1 MIKLNTKLA
10 AAAVLSA
17 VLLAGCGGGGGGGG
31 GGGIVSLFGSCTQDQ
46 TIAAGAV
53 VNYTQQIIAFDQ
65 NSEPVDINCRTLATD
80 DTVDPTPII

>member
-31 GGGIVSLFGSCTQDQ
+31 AVASGSCPETL
-46 TIAAGAV
+46 TIPSGSV
-53 VNYTQQIIAFDQ
+53 VDYNQRIIAFGENTQ
-65 NSEPVDINCRTLATD
+65 PIDINCLTLATD
-80 DTVDPTPII
+80 DTAEPTPII